1 MLKCRDVAQ
10 LLYDYVEN
18 VLEPAMRDA
27 MEEHLT
33 DCPTC
38 LAFLKTYRETI
49 HMARELKDEEIPSEM
64 ADRLHSFLKTHR
76 QQRPG
81 FFGRWFR

>member
-1 MLKCRDVAQ
+1 MLKCRDVAK
-10 LLYDYVEN
+10 LIYDYVEN
-18 VLEPAMRDA
+18 ALDPAMQDA

-49 HMARELKDEEIPSEM
+49 HMARELRDEEIPPEM
-64 ADRLHSFLKTHR
+64 AERLKSFLKTHP

-81 FFGRWFR
+81 FLGRWFR

>member
-1 MLKCRDVAQ
+1 MLKCRDVAK

-18 VLEPAMRDA
+18 VLDPSMRDA

-49 HMARELKDEEIPSEM
+49 HMARELRDEEIPPEM
-64 ADRLHSFLKTHR
+64 AERLQSFLKTHR
-76 QQRPG
+76 SQRPG
-81 FFGRWFR
+81 FLGRWFR